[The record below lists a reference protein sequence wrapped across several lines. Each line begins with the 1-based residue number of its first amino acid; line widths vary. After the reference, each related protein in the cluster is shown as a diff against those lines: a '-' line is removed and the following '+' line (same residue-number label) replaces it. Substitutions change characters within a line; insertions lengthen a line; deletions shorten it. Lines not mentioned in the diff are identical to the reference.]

1 MKIGKILCFFYLDS
15 EEQTLVFWKLIIVWF
30 FAFTLSISPLYD
42 PQSRLSWLKC
52 FCSLTYPSAVLLCT
66 HPPKAPTGQDD
77 NDRDRVRQAGTAWA
91 SMVLSVSWV
100 NGWIQ
105 NCSLQLKRP
114 VVSHFPQNKI
124 QIYYHGLQRLFQ
136 LVVQTV
142 SSLTAHSFSLF
153 CQQYTLESFSLPFS
167 NSLHNSWS
175 SWAWCTSMSTTSRVD
190 RESVVYRAPVL
201 SPPLC
206 LHSGNLIGML
216 LSGIDFVL
224 VNTFSLLYFTKK
236 N

>member
-91 SMVLSVSWV
+91 SMVLSVSWEMDGCRIV
-100 NGWIQ
+100 LY
-105 NCSLQLKRP
+105 SLKDQWFHI
-114 VVSHFPQNKI
+114 SHRIKFKFITMAFNVFFNWLCKLS
-124 QIYYHGLQRLFQ
+124 HL
-136 LVVQTV
+136 
-142 SSLTAHSFSLF
+142 SLLT
-153 CQQYTLESFSLPFS
+153 
-167 NSLHNSWS
+167 
-175 SWAWCTSMSTTSRVD
+175 
-190 RESVVYRAPVL
+190 L
-201 SPPLC
+201 SPY
-206 LHSGNLIGML
+206 
-216 LSGIDFVL
+216 FV
-224 VNTFSLLYFTKK
+224 NSTH
-236 N
+236 